1 MRLLRSPVV
10 QFMLLAVVTMTV
22 IVVATNAISEDVAEA
37 EAVAEA
43 RNTTEVL
50 AQAVVRPQLQE
61 VDARLLERL
70 LERKP
75 GAADRF
81 ALLAKRTLRR
91 VVRVDN
97 PKAVRINLWLTDGY
111 LLYTN
116 RSNLGGGIYPLS
128 AEQRSVLR
136 TGGTG
141 YERAADDDPAV
152 SALDKRERLVRVFTP
167 MTVDDDVL
175 LLEVYY
181 SLDRI
186 EQRREEILGPFRWIT
201 IASLAGLLLIVTPIL
216 WLLTRRLTRAGE
228 DRERLLTSAVDA
240 SDAERRRIARDLHD
254 GVVQDIAGTTFSLTA
269 VARDADVPAH
279 ARRTLATAGDSLRDS
294 LRALRS
300 LLAEIHPPDLHA
312 AGLEPALNDLIAP
325 AATAGIQASVSVDG
339 VDGASDAAVALVWRV
354 AQEAV
359 RNAIRHS
366 RATTI
371 AVTVGSPDGKLQ
383 LEVVDDGVG
392 FDPAVSDP
400 DRYGLKGL
408 RSLVKDIG
416 GEIEVLSAPGE
427 GTTVRMEVAQQ

>member
-1 MRLLRSPVV
+1 MGVLRSPVV
-10 QFMLLAVVTMTV
+10 QFLVLSVVTIVAIV
-22 IVVATNAISEDVAEA
+22 IGTNAIAQHVAED

-50 AQAVVRPQLQE
+50 ANSV
-61 VDARLLERL
+61 ARAEIAALDDRL
-70 LERKP
+70 FESRP
-75 GAADRF
+75 GAIDRFYNFADRV
-81 ALLAKRTLRR
+81 LL
-91 VVRVDN
+91 VEN
-97 PKAVRINLWLTDGY
+97 PRAVRINLWLGDGT
-111 LLYTN
+111 LLFAN
-116 RSNLGGGIYPLS
+116 RPDRMQSRYDLGPDR
-128 AEQRSVLR
+128 ERVLR
-136 TGGTG
+136 EGGTG
-141 YERAADDDPAV
+141 YEISDPSDPENLGDDDE
-152 SALDKRERLVRVFTP
+152 DLVRVYTP
-167 MTVDDDVL
+167 IKVKGERL
-175 LLEVYY
+175 LFEVYY

-186 EQRREEILGPFRWIT
+186 QDRRQEILKPFRWIT
-201 IASLAGLLLIVTPIL
+201 IGSLAGLLLIVTPIL